1 MSLLTQIC
9 PEPNEYGK
17 RLAPIGRDAQ
27 REELQGIVWGAGR
40 QIASAVMHE
49 VAHEGVSIEE
59 ASYRFIRECMKFTAD
74 TYTAEVAAEK
84 MEKNIQE
91 MEIPEENR

>member
-1 MSLLTQIC
+1 
-9 PEPNEYGK
+9 
-17 RLAPIGRDAQ
+17 
-27 REELQGIVWGAGR
+27 
-40 QIASAVMHE
+40 MHE

-84 MEKNIQE
+84 MEKNIKE